1 MTCVLVTIAPV
12 SAKSKA
18 DVAAVLGTVTG
29 NVQKVGFRAM
39 IQKQAIQYNLAGVT
53 ENNSDGSVQFSL
65 QGDSDRIKRALKAIR
80 TGPKKATEVKVST
93 SSDNVSRDLKT
104 FMIKGWTSVS
114 RDITNPYDLVF
125 FLRSPDSIIK
135 KKEAK
140 AAWLKICER
149 TVKGPDVGKCDKMT
163 IPTNSALASRC
174 SRYTA
179 AQHRAPFDL
188 RTD

>member
-1 MTCVLVTIAPV
+1 MGTHKMVTWTSRVAASMTCVLVTIAPV

-80 TGPKKATEVKVST
+80 TGPKRQPK
-93 SSDNVSRDLKT
+93 
-104 FMIKGWTSVS
+104 
-114 RDITNPYDLVF
+114 
-125 FLRSPDSIIK
+125 
-135 KKEAK
+135 
-140 AAWLKICER
+140 
-149 TVKGPDVGKCDKMT
+149 
-163 IPTNSALASRC
+163 
-174 SRYTA
+174 
-179 AQHRAPFDL
+179 
-188 RTD
+188 